1 MNEQIFTVMEFSGR
15 GDAMFGGS
23 AADWSLYTQED
34 GSNAFMSA
42 ADAQRR
48 QLVKAYFPNQK
59 EASEV
64 GEAAIH
70 RKGFGYEIEGL
81 SQNAIIAKTKE
92 AGTPTPPSL
101 GERWGL
107 LR

>member
-1 MNEQIFTVMEFSGR
+1 
-15 GDAMFGGS
+15 
-23 AADWSLYTQED
+23 
-34 GSNAFMSA
+34 MSA

-64 GEAAIH
+64 GEAAMH

-81 SQNAIIAKTKE
+81 SQNAIIAMTKE

>member
-1 MNEQIFTVMEFSGR
+1 
-15 GDAMFGGS
+15 
-23 AADWSLYTQED
+23 
-34 GSNAFMSA
+34 MSA

-48 QLVKAYFPNQK
+48 QLVKAYFSNQK

-81 SQNAIIAKTKE
+81 SQNAIIAMTKE

-101 GERWGL
+101 GGGQNKSRPKSYAKVEQIRNDAVDPMCNIRSLWIAIDM
-107 LR
+107 RQF